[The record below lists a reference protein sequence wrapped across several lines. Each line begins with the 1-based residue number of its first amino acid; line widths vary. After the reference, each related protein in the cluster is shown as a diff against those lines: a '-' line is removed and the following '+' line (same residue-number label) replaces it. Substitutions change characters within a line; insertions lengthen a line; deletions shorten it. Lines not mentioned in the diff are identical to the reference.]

1 MQAPNDLV
9 SVYST
14 NNAVEAEILRTAL
27 HGEGIKCEIDG
38 ENQAGLTGII
48 SMEIRLL
55 VRAEDSDRAR
65 KNLEQHHHEH

>member
-14 NNAVEAEILRTAL
+14 NNPSEAEIIRAAL
-27 HGEGIKCEIDG
+27 QGEGIKCEIGG
-38 ENQAGLTGII
+38 ENQAGLAGII
-48 SMEIRLL
+48 SMEIQVQ

-65 KNLEQHHHEH
+65 KYLELHLHEH

>member
-1 MQAPNDLV
+1 MQAPNELV

-27 HGEGIKCEIDG
+27 HSEGIKCEIDG

-48 SMEIRLL
+48 SMEIRLM

-65 KNLEQHHHEH
+65 KYLEQHHHEH